1 MNPKKIILCLC
12 LLCLLTSC
20 FDSGFTKVAKSF
32 GQHSEEVL
40 LAPAYRSYNA
50 VYKKLYHKTKDA
62 IMMAAK
68 NTEPFTGKV
77 DPDKE
82 YVYSIES
89 QTSHISDD
97 KTMNQYAVTD
107 DEFYNWLHTKNV
119 TEAHYD
125 LIHLNLKGDTAVLIN
140 DYFDEFYKT
149 CTHQLDQDMNYRY
162 FVDNEHDVLSLVMRQ
177 GITSYFYYSL
187 HRKVYNID
195 LRTNKLM
202 TNEEMLERYGLDKEQ
217 TQQHVF
223 DQLNDL
229 GFRLCNVDEIDVCEA
244 NKKDYPEKKVCSE
257 NCYTSDD
264 YTTQYFQKEHSAQ
277 IEQGGLF
284 TMGDG
289 KLRMIVEIEN
299 AQIQLP
305 GVEHVKFVLVDIN

>member
-1 MNPKKIILCLC
+1 MKPKKVFLCLSS
-12 LLCLLTSC
+12 LCLLTAC
-20 FDSGFTKVAKSF
+20 HDTKLKETRTSGSYT
-32 GQHSEEVL
+32 EEYYH
-40 LAPAYRSYNA
+40 APTFRSYSA
-50 VYKKLYHKTKDA
+50 VYKKLYHMKKDA

-68 NTEPFTGKV
+68 NTEPFMGKV

-97 KTMNQYAVTD
+97 ETMNQYAVTD

-125 LIHLNLKGDTAVLIN
+125 LIHLNLKGDTAVLFN
-140 DYFDEFYKT
+140 DYFDEYYKI

-162 FVDNEHDVLSLVMRQ
+162 FVDNEHDVLSLVMRH
-177 GITSYFYYSL
+177 GITSSFYYSL
-187 HRKVYNID
+187 HREVYNID

-217 TQQHVF
+217 TQQYVF
-223 DQLNDL
+223 NQLNDL
-229 GFRLCNVDEIDVCEA
+229 GFRLCKSDEIHVCID
-244 NKKDYPEKKVCSE
+244 NHMYNSE
-257 NCYTSDD
+257 IEECYANCYTSDD